1 MTNIFKL
8 FGISE
13 DPLYMKGIAE
23 GRAIAK
29 AEGKIEGKIESIE
42 SFIIKTDFD
51 DESIANLLSVSLDLV
66 KKTRQNLK
74 KH

>member
-1 MTNIFKL
+1 
-8 FGISE
+8 
-13 DPLYMKGIAE
+13 MKGIAE

-51 DESIANLLSVSLDLV
+51 DESIANLLSVPLDLV